1 MKGENFNA
9 VLEHKNNELHIPDDV
24 GSHFV
29 SWYLLSIQE
38 KALIVLGI
46 HKEVKFF
53 YWLLTDNFPYA

>member
-53 YWLLTDNFPYA
+53 Y